1 MTRSSDNGRHVRR
14 LCTAG
19 LLGALALLL
28 SYVESLVPLPLPL
41 PGVKLGLANLAVLL
55 ALYLFGMRDAL
66 FVLLVKAT
74 LSSLLFSGPG
84 ALPYALCGGG
94 LALVC
99 MVLLKRLPA
108 LSILGVSAAGAAAHG
123 LGQVL
128 LGALLTKTP
137 ALLLYA
143 TPLMLAGVV
152 TGVVLGLIAGLC
164 LRHLEH
170 AVQT

>member
-1 MTRSSDNGRHVRR
+1 MTRSSNNGRFIRR
-14 LCTAG
+14 LSITA

-28 SYVESLVPLPLPL
+28 SYVESLAPLPLPL

-55 ALYLFGMRDAL
+55 ALYLFDARDAL
-66 FVLLVKAT
+66 AVLLVKAT
-74 LSSLLFSGPG
+74 LSSLLFTGLG

-94 LALVC
+94 LALIC
-99 MVLLKRLPA
+99 MALLKRLPA

-143 TPLMLAGVV
+143 TPLMLVGVV
-152 TGVVLGLIAGLC
+152 TGVVLGFIAGLC
-164 LRHLEH
+164 LKRLER
-170 AVQT
+170 AVRV